1 MADDASIRVLAE
13 PNILLPNQGFID
25 MYNMPNK
32 WLQIHSSRHRT
43 TQASSIFV
51 LLSAF
56 VICIQL
62 MLHGLQDPNKTKKV
76 AKNVCQATELGLQ
89 YQPFDIHCSW
99 ELVSVLNQT
108 TDGPWE
114 NRDFEMDGTPQPL
127 EKNETFTTVRRSHPL
142 VTVKKPELLRL
153 EYLEN
158 FQLSSIKDNEWLQ
171 IILLQSTQTLNRD
184 QSLRDMQKISMLKQR
199 GLHLFKFYSE
209 PAVPNLFCYTDQ
221 YNVRQYLHGSAFDV
235 LRINTTK

>member
-56 VICIQL
+56 QLLVFASSLCCTACRIQ
-62 MLHGLQDPNKTKKV
+62 TKQKKVATV

-108 TDGPWE
+108 TDGSWE

-158 FQLSSIKDNEWLQ
+158 FQLSSIKDNEWL
-171 IILLQSTQTLNRD
+171 
-184 QSLRDMQKISMLKQR
+184 
-199 GLHLFKFYSE
+199 
-209 PAVPNLFCYTDQ
+209 
-221 YNVRQYLHGSAFDV
+221 
-235 LRINTTK
+235 

>member
-56 VICIQL
+56 QLLLFASSLCCTACRIQ
-62 MLHGLQDPNKTKKV
+62 TKQKKVATV

-89 YQPFDIHCSW
+89 YQPFDIHS
-99 ELVSVLNQT
+99 
-108 TDGPWE
+108 
-114 NRDFEMDGTPQPL
+114 QP
-127 EKNETFTTVRRSHPL
+127 NYRWI
-142 VTVKKPELLRL
+142 LR
-153 EYLEN
+153 
-158 FQLSSIKDNEWLQ
+158 
-171 IILLQSTQTLNRD
+171 
-184 QSLRDMQKISMLKQR
+184 KQR
-199 GLHLFKFYSE
+199 LWNGWNSTTFGEKWDIHYSQEE
-209 PAVPNLFCYTDQ
+209 PSSGDSEEAWVAQTRIPGELSAV
-221 YNVRQYLHGSAFDV
+221 VH
-235 LRINTTK
+235 

>member
-1 MADDASIRVLAE
+1 MTTNTFIKAQNNTSKF
-13 PNILLPNQGFID
+13 NIC
-25 MYNMPNK
+25 
-32 WLQIHSSRHRT
+32 SSF
-43 TQASSIFV
+43 SF
-51 LLSAF
+51 SAF

-62 MLHGLQDPNKTKKV
+62 MLHGLQDPNKTKKKVATV

-108 TDGPWE
+108 TDGSWE

-184 QSLRDMQKISMLKQR
+184 QSVRDMQKISMLKQR
-199 GLHLFKFYSE
+199 GLHLFKYYSK

-235 LRINTTK
+235 LRINTTTKKKWYGQHKNCGIL

>member
-1 MADDASIRVLAE
+1 M
-13 PNILLPNQGFID
+13 
-25 MYNMPNK
+25 
-32 WLQIHSSRHRT
+32 
-43 TQASSIFV
+43 
-51 LLSAF
+51 
-56 VICIQL
+56 ICITCQTNDYKYIHQGTEQHKQVQYLFFFQL
-62 MLHGLQDPNKTKKV
+62 FSFWYLHPAYVARLAGSKQNKKKVATV

-108 TDGPWE
+108 TDGSRE

-158 FQLSSIKDNEWLQ
+158 FQLSSIKDNE
-171 IILLQSTQTLNRD
+171 
-184 QSLRDMQKISMLKQR
+184 
-199 GLHLFKFYSE
+199 
-209 PAVPNLFCYTDQ
+209 
-221 YNVRQYLHGSAFDV
+221 
-235 LRINTTK
+235 